1 MYISD
6 NFSLM
11 FRKGLPFTDSAF
23 LCCFSSAVF
32 QETGCGHV
40 SLFIHPFKVSKCMYI
55 CICMYIYLYIHKYI
69 YICTYIIHIYTFIY
83 IIYIIY
89 L

>member
-40 SLFIHPFKVSKCMYI
+40 SLFIHPFKVSKCIYI
-55 CICMYIYLYIHKYI
+55 CICMYIYLYIYKYI
-69 YICTYIIHIYTFIY
+69 YIYVRI
-83 IIYIIY
+83 
-89 L
+89 